1 MTSAGQSTHLIES
14 RGVPVERIPVGMTS
28 AEAKL
33 IYLYICHS
41 GGCTAEE
48 VAESL
53 RLTKLSAFPHLR
65 RLADRGFL
73 DREAGQYLPADGH
86 PNSTRASD

>member
-1 MTSAGQSTHLIES
+1 
-14 RGVPVERIPVGMTS
+14 MTS

-33 IYLYICHS
+33 IYLYICQS
-41 GGCTAEE
+41 GSCTAEE

-65 RLADRGFL
+65 RLANRGFL
-73 DREAGQYLPADGH
+73 DKEAGQYFPADGH
-86 PNSTRASD
+86 SDVTRVSD